1 MRIGG
6 RLAVFAVVLATAF
19 GSAYALGSAT
29 KGDSPAPVTT
39 EHDMTGMT
47 DHTDVGTAP

>member
-1 MRIGG
+1 MHIGG

-29 KGDSPAPVTT
+29 KGDDPAPVTT